1 MMHDEVT
8 MRSQSRAIID
18 YSLMSSVGSYHQ
30 PPLPM
35 IRDKPVSVDP
45 PSQASLILPTAYCA
59 VSEQYNCL
67 WD

>member
-8 MRSQSRAIID
+8 MRSQSRAIIFID
-18 YSLMSSVGSYHQ
+18 VLGSYHQ
-30 PPLPM
+30 SPLPM
-35 IRDKPVSVDP
+35 NCDKPVSVDP